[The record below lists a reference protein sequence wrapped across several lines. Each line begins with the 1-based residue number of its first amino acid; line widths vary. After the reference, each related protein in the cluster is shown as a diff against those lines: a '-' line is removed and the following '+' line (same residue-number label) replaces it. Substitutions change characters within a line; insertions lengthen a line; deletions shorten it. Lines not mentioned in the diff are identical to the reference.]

1 MDSSV
6 VRYVWF
12 SLPTIILPAFE
23 NILRNSSKTLLE
35 CHSSRQRTVKILFL
49 NRYPPRSLGSPLF
62 ILIRT
67 VFTSLLFRFCGF
79 LCVYVCL
86 RQLCSTMGMLV
97 GLQTGKTHRF
107 RSRQARSQHQPR
119 HKLVMC
125 TRETPRGPQFT
136 HACTGLRVEKEP
148 VQHQH
153 NPTFK
158 HIMGKMQHCQ
168 DYT

>member
-6 VRYVWF
+6 VRYDWF
-12 SLPTIILPAFE
+12 SLPTIILSAFE
-23 NILRNSSKTLLE
+23 NILRNSSKTLLG

-49 NRYPPRSLGSPLF
+49 NRYPQRSLGSPLF

-67 VFTSLLFRFCGF
+67 VFTSLLFRFRGF

-107 RSRQARSQHQPR
+107 RSRQARSQHQPQ

-125 TRETPRGPQFT
+125 TRETPGGPRSHRPARECVQKRS
-136 HACTGLRVEKEP
+136 HCNTG
-148 VQHQH
+148 H